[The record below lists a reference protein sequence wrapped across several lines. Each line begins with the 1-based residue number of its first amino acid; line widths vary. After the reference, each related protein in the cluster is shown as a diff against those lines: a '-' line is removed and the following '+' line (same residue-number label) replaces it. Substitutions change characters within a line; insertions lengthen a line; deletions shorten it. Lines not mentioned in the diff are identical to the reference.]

1 MKLTIELQAYLDQYA
16 PGVDPVF
23 DYEVADGATVR
34 DMVEKL
40 GIPAELAGVIVV
52 SDAATSPDHV
62 LRDGDRVTLLPPL
75 AGG

>member
-1 MKLTIELQAYLDQYA
+1 MKLKVELQAYLDQYA
-16 PGVDPVF
+16 PGVDPTF
-23 DYEVADGATVR
+23 DYEMVDGATVR
-34 DMVEKL
+34 DVVEKL

-52 SDAATSPDHV
+52 SDAATGPDHV

>member
-1 MKLTIELQAYLDQYA
+1 MKLKVELQAYLDQYA
-16 PGVDPVF
+16 PGVDPTF
-23 DYEVADGATVR
+23 DYEIPDGATVR

-62 LRDGDRVTLLPPL
+62 LRDGDHITLLPPL